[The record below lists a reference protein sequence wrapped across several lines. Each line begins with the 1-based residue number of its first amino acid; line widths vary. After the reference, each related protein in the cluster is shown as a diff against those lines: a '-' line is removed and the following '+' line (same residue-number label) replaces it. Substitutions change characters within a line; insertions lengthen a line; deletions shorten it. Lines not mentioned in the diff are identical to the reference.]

1 MTGHTSSK
9 QKTYDGSKGNTSS
22 IPINTNQT
30 ILSNNNNVNNMQE
43 VPYFSNINIYANNI
57 KGSEITLK
65 QYIYNKAHQINNK
78 NTTTS
83 ENKKMIIVNNFLFVF
98 LFI

>member
-1 MTGHTSSK
+1 
-9 QKTYDGSKGNTSS
+9 
-22 IPINTNQT
+22 
-30 ILSNNNNVNNMQE
+30 MQE
-43 VPYFSNINIYANNI
+43 VPYFSNI

-65 QYIYNKAHQINNK
+65 QYIYNKAHQVNNK